1 MENINTYNF
10 TNKRVLLRVDFNV
23 PLNDNN
29 EITDDTRIKNSLLTI
44 NKIIDK
50 GGIPIIMTHIGR
62 PKGKIVEKLSV
73 KNIIP
78 HTEKLLN
85 RKIVYLNQ
93 FGNENIKQKLSE
105 LKSGDVAM
113 LENLRF
119 TERETKGDETYAK
132 ELADLGDAF
141 VMNAFG
147 AVHRAHASVSV
158 IAKFFPNDKMFGDL
172 VVSELENVD
181 KALKNPVRPFT
192 AIMGGS
198 KVSTKINIIESLLD
212 KVDNLII
219 GGGIAY
225 TMAKSQGGEIGDSI
239 VENDFIETAKQI
251 YKKAKEKGVKLFV
264 PTDTII
270 ADKFDNNANISH
282 CDINK
287 IPDGWLGLDIGI
299 KSATQFAEV
308 IKNSKTI
315 IWNGPIGVFEM
326 PNFSLGTLKIAHSVA
341 EATKNGAFSL
351 IGGGDSVAAVNQ
363 LGFDKQVSYISTAG
377 GALLEYIEGKELPG
391 LKAIME

>member
-10 TNKRVLLRVDFNV
+10 TNKKVLLRVDFNV
-23 PLNDNN
+23 PLNDKN
-29 EITDDTRIKNSLLTI
+29 EVTDDTRIKNSLLTI

-50 GGIPIIMTHIGR
+50 GGIPVIMTHIGR
-62 PKGKIVEKLSV
+62 PKGKIVDKLSV

-78 HTEKLLN
+78 KIQELL
-85 RKIVYLNQ
+85 KKQIIYINQ
-93 FGNENIKQKLSE
+93 FNDNIKSKISE
-105 LKSGDVAM
+105 LKQGDVAI

-119 TERETKGDETYAK
+119 AEGETKGDEAYAK
-132 ELADLGDAF
+132 KLAEIGDTF

-147 AVHRAHASVSV
+147 AVHRAHSSVSV

-172 VVSELENVD
+172 VISELENVD
-181 KALKNPVRPFT
+181 KALKKPVRPLT

-225 TMAKSQGGEIGDSI
+225 TMAKSQGGKIGNSI
-239 VENDFIETAKQI
+239 VEDDFLDTAKQI
-251 YKKAKEKGVKLFV
+251 YKKAKQKGVNLYV
-264 PTDTII
+264 PVDTII
-270 ADKFDNNANISH
+270 ADKFDNNANISI
-282 CDINK
+282 CDINN
-287 IPDGWLGLDIGI
+287 IPDNWLGLDIGI
-299 KSATQFAEV
+299 KTSVKFADV
-308 IKNSKTI
+308 IKKSKTI

-341 EATKNGAFSL
+341 QATKQGAFSL

>member
-10 TNKRVLLRVDFNV
+10 TNKKVLIRVDFNV
-23 PLNDNN
+23 PLNDNG
-29 EITDDTRIKNSLLTI
+29 EITDDTRIKNSLETI
-44 NKIIDK
+44 NKIIEK

-78 HTEKLLN
+78 HTEMLLN
-85 RKIVYLNQ
+85 KKIIYLNQ
-93 FGNENIKQKLSE
+93 FANENLKSKVNE
-105 LKSGDVAM
+105 LKQGDVAM

-119 TERETKGDETYAK
+119 AEGETKGDETYAK

-147 AVHRAHASVSV
+147 AVHRAHSSVSV

-172 VVSELENVD
+172 VISELENVD
-181 KALKNPVRPFT
+181 KALKNPVRPLT

-225 TMAKSQGGEIGDSI
+225 TMAKSQGGKIGDSI
-239 VENDFIETAKQI
+239 VENDFIETAKEI
-251 YKKAKEKGVKLFV
+251 YKKAQEKGVKLYV
-264 PTDTII
+264 PIDTII
-270 ADKFDNNANISH
+270 ADKFDNDANISH
-282 CDINK
+282 CDIND
-287 IPDGWLGLDIGI
+287 IPDGWMGLDIGI
-299 KSATQFAEV
+299 KTASEFAEV

-363 LGFDKQVSYISTAG
+363 FGFNKQVSYISTAG

>member
-1 MENINTYNF
+1 
-10 TNKRVLLRVDFNV
+10 
-23 PLNDNN
+23 
-29 EITDDTRIKNSLLTI
+29 
-44 NKIIDK
+44 
-50 GGIPIIMTHIGR
+50 
-62 PKGKIVEKLSV
+62 
-73 KNIIP
+73 
-78 HTEKLLN
+78 
-85 RKIVYLNQ
+85 
-93 FGNENIKQKLSE
+93 
-105 LKSGDVAM
+105 
-113 LENLRF
+113 
-119 TERETKGDETYAK
+119 
-132 ELADLGDAF
+132 
-141 VMNAFG
+141 
-147 AVHRAHASVSV
+147 
-158 IAKFFPNDKMFGDL
+158 
-172 VVSELENVD
+172 
-181 KALKNPVRPFT
+181 
-192 AIMGGS
+192 MGGS